1 MLWFVSCTEY
11 FTVPEEILSR
21 GLLTLHAYNKALR
34 EGKTKVRR
42 LPIMLIGQDRA
53 GKTSLKRSLKG
64 EKFNANEK
72 STSGIEVD
80 PSHCEVTTEVWKLQ
94 NLDQNSCY
102 TPATSFEHQAARLVV
117 NELTDTNEICGGTNG
132 PPTDT
137 THNSQAKYDPSVT
150 CDSLQS
156 THEIS
161 YSNDSAQAQK
171 QTLTE
176 PGISEELVD
185 LIRSQLFE
193 DVKSDYEEE
202 IYSTLWD
209 FGGQLVYYVT
219 HPLFLTK
226 RAIYILAY
234 DLSWNPS
241 DPAGPSERRGL
252 FGKVED
258 RFCLET
264 NFDYLDSWMSSVASL
279 VDNFN
284 GHYSNIKLSDNLPGM
299 LPPVFL
305 VCTHADQAYGDQD
318 PASLAASIFGSL
330 QGKLY
335 SSHLFKSVFAV
346 DNTKAGSKHE
356 CPEVKRLRREIL
368 SVAEEL
374 PHAKEDIPL
383 KWLKF
388 EKELR
393 LRINEGIKW
402 ITFEDAKQIAFEKC
416 HISDELEFT
425 TLLNFLHD
433 QRIVIHF
440 CDTPSLNKMVVLD
453 MQWLIDVFKKVITVE
468 PYGVEGSHYRDL
480 WLKVEKTGRLD
491 EELLAHV
498 WGALY
503 QQREVFQSLIQIME
517 KFSLMCEWPSS
528 NDRKQYLVP
537 SMLMSYPSEDVV
549 GLVATSR
556 LPSLYISFHSRQ
568 VPTSLF
574 PRMVL
579 QFYQWCSEEWPNSC
593 QPQLYRNFAR
603 FLVLPKEGCSI
614 ILVCHSSFIEVV
626 SHWASGVCSTS
637 NGSKGNVDLPAIV
650 SDQPPDV
657 HVARA
662 VRRQLGLMQEC
673 MRKEFPWL
681 KNMEWQLKVLCS
693 VCCRGNSVDFCR
705 DHGMKNCRQEHCLHF
720 WSEADFARNQQ
731 FVVCERSACAADLR
745 LDIRKF
751 APWYTFLDKQG
762 NVNKYAYY

>member
-1 MLWFVSCTEY
+1 
-11 FTVPEEILSR
+11 
-21 GLLTLHAYNKALR
+21 
-34 EGKTKVRR
+34 
-42 LPIMLIGQDRA
+42 MLIGQDRA

-80 PSHCEVTTEVWKLQ
+80 PSHCEVTTEVWKLR

-102 TPATSFEHQAARLVV
+102 TPATSFDHQVPRLIVT
-117 NELTDTNEICGGTNG
+117 ELTDAEETCDGTNG
-132 PPTDT
+132 VPIDT
-137 THNSQAKYDPSVT
+137 ARNSQAKYDPSVT
-150 CDSLQS
+150 YDSLQS
-156 THEIS
+156 THETSHS
-161 YSNDSAQAQK
+161 YDSAQAQE
-171 QTLTE
+171 QALTKF
-176 PGISEELVD
+176 GMSEESIDLV
-185 LIRSQLFE
+185 F
-193 DVKSDYEEE
+193 VKSDYKEE

-234 DLSWNPS
+234 DLSRNPS
-241 DPAGPSERRGL
+241 DRAGPSERRGL

-264 NFDYLDSWMSSVASL
+264 NFDYLDSWMSSVASS
-279 VDNFN
+279 VDHFD
-284 GHYSNIKLSDNLPGM
+284 GHYSDIKLSDNLPEM

-305 VCTHADQAYGDQD
+305 VCTHADQAYGDED
-318 PASLAASIFGSL
+318 PASLASSIFGSL

-346 DNTKAGSKHE
+346 DNTKAGSEHE
-356 CPEVKRLRREIL
+356 CPEVKRLRQKIL

-374 PHAKEDIPL
+374 PHAKQYIPS

-388 EKELR
+388 EKELL

-402 ITFEDAKQIAFEKC
+402 IAFKEARQIAFEKC
-416 HISDELEFT
+416 HISDEPEFK

-440 CDTPSLNKMVVLD
+440 CDTPSLKEMVVLD
-453 MQWLIDVFKKVITVE
+453 MQWLVDVFKKVITVE
-468 PYGVEGSHYRDL
+468 PYGAEGSHHRDL
-480 WLKVEKTGRLD
+480 WLKLEKTGILD
-491 EELLAHV
+491 EELLVHV

-503 QQREVFQSLIQIME
+503 QQREVFQNLIQIME

-556 LPSLYISFHSRQ
+556 LPSLCISFHSRQ

-626 SHWASGVCSTS
+626 PHWASGVCSTS
-637 NGSKGNVDLPAIV
+637 NGSKGNVDLPAVV

-693 VCCRGNSVDFCR
+693 VCCRGKSVDFCR

-720 WSEADFARNQQ
+720 WSEADFAHNQQ
-731 FVVCERSACAADLR
+731 FVVCERSACAADPR

-751 APWYTFLDKQG
+751 APWYTFLDEQV
-762 NVNKYAYY
+762 NVNIYAYY

>member
-1 MLWFVSCTEY
+1 M
-11 FTVPEEILSR
+11 
-21 GLLTLHAYNKALR
+21 

-53 GKTSLKRSLKG
+53 GKTSLKKSLKG
-64 EKFNANEK
+64 ERFNANEK

-94 NLDQNSCY
+94 SLDQNCCY

-117 NELTDTNEICGGTNG
+117 NELIDTNEICGGTNG

-137 THNSQAKYDPSVT
+137 TRNSQAKYYPSVT

-161 YSNDSAQAQK
+161 YSNDSAQAQE
-171 QTLTE
+171 QALTE

-193 DVKSDYEEE
+193 DVKSDGEEE

-241 DPAGPSERRGL
+241 DLAGPSERQGL

-264 NFDYLDSWMSSVASL
+264 NFDYLDSWMSSVASS

-284 GHYSNIKLSDNLPGM
+284 SHHSNIKLSDNLPGM

-346 DNTKAGSKHE
+346 DNTKAGSEHE

-383 KWLKF
+383 KWLMF

-402 ITFEDAKQIAFEKC
+402 IAFEDARQIAFEKC

-440 CDTPSLNKMVVLD
+440 CDTPSLNKMIVLD

-480 WLKVEKTGRLD
+480 WLKLEKTGSLD

-503 QQREVFQSLIQIME
+503 QQKEVFESLIQIME

-626 SHWASGVCSTS
+626 PHWASGVCSTS
-637 NGSKGNVDLPAIV
+637 SGSKGKVDLPAVV

-681 KNMEWQLKVLCS
+681 KNMGWQLKVLCS

-705 DHGMKNCRQEHCLHF
+705 DHGVKNCRQEHCLHF
-720 WSEADFARNQQ
+720 WSEADFPRDQQ
-731 FVVCERSACAADLR
+731 FVVCERSACAADPR

-751 APWYTFLDKQG
+751 APWYTFLDEQV
-762 NVNKYAYY
+762 NVNIYAYY